1 MSLVKSAFVLLSALL
16 CQSCTQAL
24 PSPYQWEGIPE
35 NRFAPVAPL
44 SPLTHR
50 SSPKSDFSAKRIMPS
65 TNTIDEID
73 VYNRK
78 FWMVP
83 KHHSEAPRKQ
93 SNFKDFLSSQHPY
106 MPRHLK
112 KHRFST
118 KTRPFERHISGNFN
132 ERSGMGLP
140 RSIIASGVFSRPEN
154 FVGDLY
160 FTQPELFDAP
170 RTQQP
175 GNEFETSGKRYVTR
189 EDLFSELRTIEKALQ
204 KLTFAVIQIDDGF
217 NSKTFTT
224 SPQPPVLNNPSV
236 ISKQGPIEANNE
248 EKVTYP
254 TLTASM
260 KSPVPIDSSVTSKQ
274 GPIEANNE
282 EKVTYPTLTA
292 SMKSPVPIDSSVTS
306 KQGPIEANNEEKV
319 TYPTLTASMKS
330 PVPID
335 SSVTSKQGPIEA
347 NNEEKVTY
355 PTLTA
360 SMKSPV
366 PIDSSVTSKQGPIEA
381 NNEEKVTYPTLITA
395 SMKSPVLM
403 DPRELNELQ
412 MLELE
417 SLYETMHENNARKEE
432 EFEKVF

>member
-16 CQSCTQAL
+16 CQSCTQVL

-65 TNTIDEID
+65 TNTFDEID
-73 VYNRK
+73 VHNRK
-78 FWMVP
+78 FSMIP

-93 SNFKDFLSSQHPY
+93 SNFEDFLRSQHPY

-112 KHRFST
+112 KHRSST
-118 KTRPFERHISGNFN
+118 KTRPFERYISGIFN
-132 ERSGMGLP
+132 ERSGTGLP
-140 RSIIASGVFSRPEN
+140 GSIIASGVFSGPEN
-154 FVGDLY
+154 FVGDLH

-189 EDLFSELRTIEKALQ
+189 EDLFSELRAIEKALQ

-217 NSKTFTT
+217 NSNTFTTSPQPPVLIDPSVASDSEPKEPSVEGVTSPTVTT

-236 ISKQGPIEANNE
+236 ISKQGPIEANTKE
-248 EKVTYP
+248 EVTYP
-254 TLTASM
+254 TVATSAQL
-260 KSPVPIDSSVTSKQ
+260 PVPIDSSVTSKQ

-282 EKVTYPTLTA
+282 EKVTYPTLTT
-292 SMKSPVPIDSSVTS
+292 SMKP
-306 KQGPIEANNEEKV
+306 
-319 TYPTLTASMKS
+319 
-330 PVPID
+330 
-335 SSVTSKQGPIEA
+335 
-347 NNEEKVTY
+347 
-355 PTLTA
+355 
-360 SMKSPV
+360 
-366 PIDSSVTSKQGPIEA
+366 
-381 NNEEKVTYPTLITA
+381 
-395 SMKSPVLM
+395 PVLM
-403 DPRELNELQ
+403 DPREQYELQ
-412 MLELE
+412 MLE

-432 EFEKVF
+432 AFEKDF